1 VDVDETNLLA
11 PRLEAIEHFTTRLT
25 EKGPALVIDPSCKIL
40 IRALGGG
47 WRYEQTKKD
56 TEKLSPEKNIYS
68 HPGDGLTYLC
78 RYFHRAAVK
87 KGRRTAANAR
97 PVLPTFRNPYA
108 LR

>member
-1 VDVDETNLLA
+1 
-11 PRLEAIEHFTTRLT
+11 
-25 EKGPALVIDPSCKIL
+25 VIDPSCKIL

-56 TEKLSPEKNIYS
+56 TEKLGPEKNIYS
-68 HPGDGLTYLC
+68 HPGDGSRTC
-78 RYFHRAAVK
+78 AATSIERRK